1 MKAKNIDL
9 KKIYLLLTL
18 IIFIIICLLQFFNIY
33 AIILGVPLIILI
45 YYLSNKKIPKFPLVL
60 FLVTLIIRIIAVLIF
75 DTPVESDFAVLFDA
89 AQNLTNKVNVMND
102 SSYFFRYA
110 YQTGPVLFMTFLL
123 QIYNSLTFLKICN
136 CVFSALNCILIYY
149 ICKKISTEKKKK
161 MVSLVYGFLPFS
173 IFYNTVL
180 SNQIPASTLFY
191 LGILIFINN
200 KDNKIKLFII
210 CALLFGL
217 GNFLR
222 SEGII
227 FVGAIIG
234 LYIIKLITE
243 KKTRKNKKYNV
254 GILVFVTVYILFG
267 ILTNGIIKTTHINN
281 EGLSNNFTYWKFLV
295 GLNTDTCGS
304 YNEEDI
310 IYMETDEKAKQ
321 EIINRITSLTP
332 KSALQLFSCKAKILW
347 SGGTLSW
354 TFNNLEKQEYNF
366 LGIDLNKKD
375 IEVILYYINKI
386 IYYCVLIML
395 IIGLYNKFKN
405 DKLNDSDLILINIL
419 ILNLIAYSIIEVQ
432 ERYIYLAQITIFIL
446 AGLGFDF
453 IKKLQM
459 KNNKISHI

>member
-9 KKIYLLLTL
+9 KKIYLLITL
-18 IIFIIICLLQFFNIY
+18 LIFIVICLLQFFNIY
-33 AIILGVPLIILI
+33 AIILGIPLIILI
-45 YYLSNKKIPKFPLVL
+45 YYLSNKNIPKFPLIL
-60 FLVTLIIRIIAVLIF
+60 FIVTLIIRIIAVLIF

-102 SSYFFRYA
+102 TTYFFRYA
-110 YQTGPVLFMTFLL
+110 YQTGPVLFMTLLL
-123 QIYNSLTFLKICN
+123 QICNSLTFLKICN

-149 ICKKISTEKKKK
+149 ICKKISTEQSAK
-161 MVSLVYGFLPFS
+161 MVSLLYGFLPFP
-173 IFYNTVL
+173 IFYNTIL

-200 KDNKIKLFII
+200 KDNKIKSFII

-227 FVGAIIG
+227 FVGTIIG
-234 LYIIKLITE
+234 LYVIKLLTE
-243 KKTRKNKKYNV
+243 KKARKNKKYNI
-254 GILVFVTVYILFG
+254 GILVFITVYILFG
-267 ILTNGIIKTTHINN
+267 ILTNGIIKATHINN
-281 EGLSNNFTYWKFLV
+281 EGLSNNFTNWKFLV

-332 KSALQLFSCKAKILW
+332 KSALQLFSCKAKTMW
-347 SGGTLSW
+347 SGGSLNWS
-354 TFNNLEKQEYNF
+354 FNNLEKQEYNF
-366 LGIDLNKKD
+366 LGFTLNKKD
-375 IEVILYYINKI
+375 IEEIFYHINKI
-386 IYYCVLIML
+386 IYYYALIML

-405 DKLNDSDLILINIL
+405 DKLNDNDLILINIL
-419 ILNLIAYSIIEVQ
+419 VLNLVAYSIIEVQ
-432 ERYIYLAQITIFIL
+432 ERYIYLAQISIFVL
-446 AGLGFDF
+446 SSLGFDYINI
-453 IKKLQM
+453 IKGKKKEVKL
-459 KNNKISHI
+459 